1 MKLMLKKL
9 NAVKLRA
16 FTLIEMLVVLLII
29 SILLLLFVPNLSKQK
44 DSVKETGNAAVVK
57 VVDSQAELYE
67 MKNNKTASLAALV
80 SEGQITQK
88 AAQWPIRAFTLLESL
103 MTLAVVVFL
112 TLSLSGSVT
121 GIFQQVEINLFY
133 LRFEYLYRDSQ
144 RLASAEG
151 SNVELQLTKD
161 KVSNGRSSLLIP
173 KSIHLDKGQTLVFD
187 AKGGNSSLTKIR
199 FSSDKEVVTYLLKMG
214 SGKYKKTIS

>member
-1 MKLMLKKL
+1 MKMMLKKL

-29 SILLLLFVPNLSKQK
+29 SILLFVPNLSKQK

-88 AAQWPIRAFTLLESL
+88 QADSYNDYYAKHGGESR
-103 MTLAVVVFL
+103 
-112 TLSLSGSVT
+112 SVA
-121 GIFQQVEINLFY
+121 N
-133 LRFEYLYRDSQ
+133 
-144 RLASAEG
+144 
-151 SNVELQLTKD
+151 
-161 KVSNGRSSLLIP
+161 
-173 KSIHLDKGQTLVFD
+173 
-187 AKGGNSSLTKIR
+187 
-199 FSSDKEVVTYLLKMG
+199 
-214 SGKYKKTIS
+214 